1 MKIVIFGNKVSTTD
15 FIKNLILNGYIPDS
29 LVTLSSNQ
37 KSKFKISGV
46 DENIEKIALENEIE
60 IFYPDS
66 YSLKSKRDIEFFTK
80 NSFDLGFCLGWQRLI
95 PNKILHKIKNGVYGW
110 HGSCFQFPHGRG
122 RSPIN
127 WSIRLGG
134 KKIYHNCFKYSS
146 NADDGEVFDTKIIK
160 INTDEYIAD
169 IQAKALEHIKKSSVA
184 IINSI
189 KSKNLTLSKQHGGA
203 FLELPKLTEED
214 GFIQSR
220 IMSTNQAINIVR
232 SCSNP
237 FPGAFLRNKN
247 KKILRIWKMKK
258 IIKKIDIKAGNL
270 VINSSK
276 NLILGFSDGLTEIT
290 DYEILNDNIF
300 NNYKSIKVD

>member
-15 FIKNLILNGYIPDS
+15 FIKNLILNGYIPGS
-29 LVTLSSNQ
+29 LVTLSNAQ

-46 DENIEKIALENEIE
+46 DENIQTIALKNDIE
-60 IFYPDS
+60 IFYPNN
-66 YSLKSKRDIEFFTK
+66 YTLKSKRDIEYFTK

-95 PNKILHKIKNGVYGW
+95 PDKILNNIKNGVYGW

-134 KKIYHNCFKYSS
+134 EKIFHNCFRYSS
-146 NADDGEVFDTKIIK
+146 NADDGEVFDTKILE
-160 INTDEYIAD
+160 INTNEYIAD
-169 IQAKALEHIKKSSVA
+169 IQVKALEHIKTSSIA

-189 KSKNLTLSKQHGGA
+189 QSKSLILRKQHDGA
-203 FLELPKLTEED
+203 FIELPKLSEED

-220 IMSTNQAINIVR
+220 IMNINQAINIVR

-237 FPGAFLRNKN
+237 FPGAFLRSEN

-258 IIKKIDIKAGNL
+258 IIKKSDIKAGNL
-270 VINSSK
+270 VFSSSK
-276 NLILGFSDGLTEIT
+276 NLILGFSDGLAEIT
-290 DYEILNDNIF
+290 DYNILNDNVF